1 MDLAT
6 LDLETWRLV
15 LLPGHHYFVC
25 DCNPAGRTVQNA
37 VVGVVKEQKQPVA
50 QGWMELH
57 LPLHVV
63 GAWAT
68 VRNWLAET
76 VPAQRTAAAI
86 AERIVFL
93 IVLLMIHS
101 SFFP

>member
-6 LDLETWRLV
+6 LDPGNMAVSLA
-15 LLPGHHYFVC
+15 PGHPYFAW

-50 QGWMELH
+50 QGCTELH

-76 VPAQRTAAAI
+76 VPAQKTAAAI

-93 IVLLMIHS
+93 IVLLMNQL
-101 SFFP
+101 FPFP